1 MKCIGLSFC
10 VSRLPLLPFSAPRAV
25 GSCPAQFIVKLLA
38 AAGQKVNGGSE
49 DNCFLKI
56 NIYFILLWYG
66 LVSMETAVEIFFP
79 RCWIQWRWCSTSRL
93 RSGEILKNYC
103 LCALLRMCGCGGW
116 ERSCI
121 QSKTSADTLYNV
133 AFREWGHGHR
143 ATFNTY
149 MFTMHSS

>member
-1 MKCIGLSFC
+1 MKYIGLTFC
-10 VSRLPLLPFSAPRAV
+10 VSRLPFFPLSAPRAV

-38 AAGQKVNGGSE
+38 AAGQKVSGGSE

-66 LVSMETAVEIFFP
+66 LVSMETAVEIFSP

-103 LCALLRMCGCGGW
+103 LCALLRMCGCGG
-116 ERSCI
+116 EREAASSPEVL
-121 QSKTSADTLYNV
+121 QSDV
-133 AFREWGHGHR
+133 VFREWGHGHGG
-143 ATFNTY
+143 TFKTYY
-149 MFTMHSS
+149 MFPHAHSS